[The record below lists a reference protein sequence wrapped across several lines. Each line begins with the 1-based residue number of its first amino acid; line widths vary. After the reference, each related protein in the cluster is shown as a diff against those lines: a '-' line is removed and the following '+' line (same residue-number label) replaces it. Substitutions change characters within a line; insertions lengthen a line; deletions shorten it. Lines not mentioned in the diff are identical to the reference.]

1 MSGPASG
8 RVALRALLIDFGG
21 TLFLPLNGDR
31 WLAQAAREVGIELSA
46 AERGRLAVRLDS
58 EFHLVQAPGCDLSPA
73 AHEQAILPV
82 LESLVGDKKL
92 AAALYNLESA
102 HDFWRLRNGAHE
114 LLDLARQRDLRIIV
128 VSNIPW
134 DLRPLFG
141 SAGVRD
147 LIDGFALS
155 CELGVEKPDR
165 LIFEHALGLAG
176 CTPAQALFV
185 GDDRVCDSGALD
197 LGIPAFLV
205 PRATDDADD
214 ALFLLAGWLT
224 SLRSLDDV
232 DAVLP

>member
-1 MSGPASG
+1 MSGDRPG
-8 RVALRALLIDFGG
+8 RGALRALLIDFGG
-21 TLFLPLNGDR
+21 TLFLPLDAKQ
-31 WLAQAAREVGIELSA
+31 WLTRAAREAGIELSA
-46 AERGRLAVRLDS
+46 AEHGRLAGRLGT

-92 AAALYNLESA
+92 AAALYNLESS
-102 HDFWRLRNGAHE
+102 HEFWRLRNGARE
-114 LLDLARQRDLRIIV
+114 LLDRARQQDLQVIV

-147 LIDGFALS
+147 LIQGFALS

-176 CTPAQALFV
+176 CSPAQALFV

-197 LGIPAFLV
+197 LGIPAVLV
-205 PRATDDADD
+205 PRATDDAEN
-214 ALFLLAGWLT
+214 ALFLIAGWLT
-224 SLRSLDDV
+224 GLRGLDDV
-232 DAVLP
+232 DPVLA